1 VHPNDLIQD
10 SKTRKISYDDKIEL
24 WIPKMTDG
32 KRLDKSIINWPN
44 YKFLRKIRDDNVIH
58 SKTSGYS
65 ISDQK
70 LVEYINKFKTGIAK
84 LLVQLHV
91 LFNEKIPSRIIRG
104 SFAPDVEIV
113 DKDVENIGD
122 QSGG

>member
-1 VHPNDLIQD
+1 
-10 SKTRKISYDDKIEL
+10 
-24 WIPKMTDG
+24 MTGG

-70 LVEYINKFKTGIAK
+70 LVEYMNKFKTGIAR

-113 DKDVENIGD
+113 EKDVENTGNR
-122 QSGG
+122 SGGKHEV